1 MIENFFVG
9 AEASVVHGSYEGV
22 VFNKSGMCMEMVG
35 PGDRMR
41 LMEICRKIVIK
52 NKTNSDKDRDRD
64 VSLQH
69 HNRCKCDATIS

>member
-1 MIENFFVG
+1 M
-9 AEASVVHGSYEGV
+9 VHGSYEGV

-52 NKTNSDKDRDRD
+52 KNKKLQKQRRD
-64 VSLQH
+64 VPDL
-69 HNRCKCDATIS
+69 